1 MTEVSA
7 IGVSQNAPI
16 SVSQQPKEEQTKET
30 APQQNVQPEIAPEIV
45 DKAAADAI
53 SGYALASINAQTPK
67 SEPPQPQA

>member
-16 SVSQQPKEEQTKET
+16 SVSQQHKEEQTKET
-30 APQQNVQPEIAPEIV
+30 APQNVQPEIAPEIV

-67 SEPPQPQA
+67 SEPPQSQA